1 MASQI
6 SDVSRLSVNSA
17 ALIKSAYQLNDNKL
31 YKMIEDID
39 DDTMHKIWG
48 GLGLHI
54 ARQMRMGR
62 GVLIHKFGLFTFG
75 PTDFN
80 KDGFASQKLRE
91 KQKRQPVFLVSADFI
106 KGLGL
111 KQSIY
116 SEVTQQLRPYSLV
129 TSGQVQQ
136 VTVNFSEISNLIQV
150 DQIKCKAGVNRMIST
165 LASKINSNEQA
176 DLEIPGI
183 GFLIVRNNMCGI
195 NFHQSFIS
203 STQFSTNLPLEQRKE
218 KGEMTLTA
226 ANLSV
231 LEYRN
236 RFSSISPEKLDQN
249 KSMIDIA
256 SSANSYLRNNLGIN
270 LQSLINDQKKQVQF
284 QEQGSPIKQR
294 NHNQQQKS
302 LSFINENQQVRV
314 PSMQKKN
321 HSQAEISHKSMKTQ
335 LSFQSEI
342 YNLNKPMC
350 QRIIQFWMRQNHFDA
365 ERGYIQLCEKSSA
378 LSKNFQ
384 LLRLDFQNFQ
394 TCIQQNEIKLT
405 PEMIQEAFNLLD
417 EKQKNY
423 VDYLDWQRVF
433 GEYLP
438 SQIRHLDYIRDV
450 IFKKGLRTDD
460 ILKTCKL
467 SRDSAPLN
475 KKDLAQCMKLIS
487 LTIDDSKA
495 EKIADIILSITGQ
508 SSISVHQLVQHLQSV
523 EEDDKEHDPSWFKN
537 LLWRL
542 KLKFTDQELLD
553 DLKQLFIQY
562 DQHQQGLLDVAS
574 FKICLIKS
582 KLKLSISEVNR
593 MIRYLKKDSNE
604 RIDYFNFL
612 QSISNIE
619 ATRVPKERI
628 FDRGDFLQKLKNHY
642 YQFESAENFLKSVHK
657 TVKLENDNSNNLK
670 ISYYKFA
677 YYLRNNIF
685 KDETLEFLESFVKQ
699 IDYSKDNFIDVY
711 DIQQYI
717 KNGKYIEQIIALPN
731 QIKQNPMQTID
742 YLPACQYDKKK
753 IEKQSSNPSNSTF
766 INNYTYQ
773 FTTNSTLKQNED
785 GQLLINNS
793 LPCFPTNPLAE
804 EMINLILRD
813 LRKNIRD
820 KKISFKQLFDLLDT
834 DKNGMISCSEFM
846 DGLDKFILLSQPVK
860 DGFFAYMDQL
870 HIGMI
875 DINNFLKVLEK
886 SVIENAQDQVT
897 EDNWNWQNLMVQ
909 KIFEWYSK
917 GHFTSEEEAFRVIDF
932 EYKGYIDAQ
941 DFKKFLRDV
950 LKIKEN
956 ELTVA
961 RVNRLFKIIDFYKS
975 GRIGI
980 IDFIKFIKQQQE
992 LQQAIQ
998 NAKFFNKQ
1006 DIQSIKRS
1014 NSTQNQRNLSSSSG
1028 KQSDSQQIEILNFD
1042 WKKSVQQQ
1050 LGLYVSKHYPSIQA
1064 NFENVSQYM
1073 KKITF
1078 DQFLSWI
1085 EKSNSLQG
1093 FDLTNTLLQELFA
1106 YLDPHKKGF
1115 LTESDW
1121 INQFGH
1127 INWKK
1132 QMIEELRNLI
1142 QLHFS
1147 KKSQVKEAFE
1157 FFLSRNDNPDSQK
1170 LIYLSGFYKGIN
1182 YLYPKRFT
1190 FDEISQVWDSEI
1202 NQFSQQGMDFNK
1214 FLGLVIKNFNSNIQ
1228 GDERSSTSKTNNQ
1241 NSQVFQSQQSL
1252 TKKIDIFDSKLDSIR
1267 FRSYTPIAVTG
1278 SKVSQSPKRQTRQK
1292 EQNLRQIILGAK
1304 YVSPIKR
1311 NMSDLKKQEFANG
1324 VSQNIKPSLIG
1335 IKNSSFFIEKSD
1347 LNDYYNS
1354 FSRSNLTG
1362 ITAQQ
1367 NSNTVQ
1373 QNLSSVYTRESGNF
1387 LKKQG
1392 EIMIQKLKRIIRS
1405 SSQMDLEEI
1414 LNKHDISQSG
1424 YLTNNQFKKA
1434 LGELNLGL
1442 KSQEIFFL
1450 INLCGLDGRLQIKK
1464 FIQLLQKSDEDDI
1477 IVKRCKAKLKQIS
1490 SKIYKYMISPIDAF
1504 RQFNLKGD
1512 GKMSLQEYE
1521 AFINKLQTLNG
1532 EPEEG
1537 LSVIKDMFGFLDRNQ
1552 DGFIDSTEWND
1563 VLSNLNTPQF
1573 YLGRVNNE
1581 ENIAQG
1587 AGESLTRQKKYRS
1600 LSNTYHIKQYNS
1612 RTDQN
1617 YEYQQQKSIVQL
1629 KGKQN
1634 EELQERNKSLEKN
1647 SVFRITTNITQFR
1660 ERKKQQQLTTQIK
1673 QSLDVKDHDL
1683 ILNVLAK
1690 NRKYLL
1696 DLFQSYNQANIPI
1709 TYDLAKSLIM
1719 KILNSQGIQI
1729 ADSIVS
1735 QFIKFAERDGIIDYK
1750 LLLEVYKDRLQTAN
1764 QLVKN

>member
-1 MASQI
+1 MASQF
-6 SDVSRLSVNSA
+6 SDISRLSVNSA

-54 ARQMRMGR
+54 SRQMRMGR

-91 KQKRQPVFLVSADFI
+91 KQKRQPVFLVSADFV

-116 SEVTQQLRPYSLV
+116 SEVTSQLRPYSLV

-136 VTVNFSEISNLIQV
+136 VTVNFSEISNLISV
-150 DQIKCKAGVNRMIST
+150 DPIKCKAGVNRMIST
-165 LASKINSNEQA
+165 LASKINSNGQA

-183 GFLIVRNNMCGI
+183 GFLIVRNNMCGV
-195 NFHQSFIS
+195 NFHQSFIA
-203 STQFSTNLPLEQRKE
+203 STQYSTNLALDERKE

-236 RFSSISPEKLDQN
+236 KFSSLSPEKLEQN

-256 SSANSYLRNNLGIN
+256 SSVNSYLRNNLGIN
-270 LQSLINDQKKQVQF
+270 LQGIINDQKKQVQIE
-284 QEQGSPIKQR
+284 EQFSPIKQR

-302 LSFINENQQVRV
+302 LSFINENQFARD
-314 PSMQKKN
+314 PSNKKKN
-321 HSQAEISHKSMKTQ
+321 LSQAEISHKSMKTQ

-350 QRIIQFWMRQNHFDA
+350 QRIIQFWMRQNHLDA
-365 ERGYIQLCEKSSA
+365 ERGFIQLCEKGFAS
-378 LSKNFQ
+378 SKNFQ
-384 LLRLDFQNFQ
+384 FLKLDFQNFQ

-405 PEMIQEAFNLLD
+405 PELIQEAFKLLD

-423 VDYLDWQRVF
+423 IDYIDWQKVF

-475 KKDLAQCMKLIS
+475 KKDLIQSMKQIC

-495 EKIADIILSITGQ
+495 EKIADTILSITGQ
-508 SSISVHQLVQHLQSV
+508 SQISVHQLVQHLQSI

-542 KLKFTDQELLD
+542 KLKFTDQELLE

-562 DQHQQGLLDVAS
+562 DEHQQGLLDVAS
-574 FKICLIKS
+574 FKICMIKS

-612 QSISNIE
+612 QSISTIE

-628 FDRGDFLQKLKNHY
+628 FDRGDFMQKLKNHY
-642 YQFESAENFLKSVHK
+642 QQFESAEHFLKSVHK
-657 TVKLENDNSNNLK
+657 SVKLEGDNSNNLK
-670 ISYYKFA
+670 VSYQKFA
-677 YYLRNNIF
+677 FYLGNNIF
-685 KDETLEFLESFVKQ
+685 KDENLEFLESFVKQ
-699 IDYSKDNFIDVY
+699 IDYSRDDFIDIY

-717 KNGKYIEQIIALPN
+717 KNGKYIEQVLALPS

-742 YLPACQYDKKK
+742 YLPAVQYDQKK
-753 IEKQSSNPSNSTF
+753 IEKQTNNHSNSTF

-773 FTTNSTLKQNED
+773 FTTNSSLKQNED
-785 GQLLINNS
+785 RQLLINNS
-793 LPCFPTNPLAE
+793 PPCFPTNPLSE

-820 KKISFKQLFDLLDT
+820 KKITFKQLFDLLDT

-846 DGLDKFILLSQPVK
+846 DGLDKYILLSQPVK
-860 DGFFAYMDQL
+860 DGFFAYMDKL

-875 DINNFLKVLEK
+875 DISNFLKVLEK
-886 SVIENAQDQVT
+886 SVKENAQDQVT

-909 KIFEWYSK
+909 RIFEWYSK

-932 EYKGYIDAQ
+932 EYKGFVDVQ

-956 ELTVA
+956 ELTIA

-980 IDFIKFIKQQQE
+980 IDFIKFVKQQQE

-998 NAKFFNKQ
+998 NSRSLNKS
-1006 DIQSIKRS
+1006 DIQPIKRS
-1014 NSTQNQRNLSSSSG
+1014 YSTQNQRNISSSSS
-1028 KQSDSQQIEILNFD
+1028 KQSDSQQIEILNVD
-1042 WKKSVQQQ
+1042 WKKSVSQQ
-1050 LGLYVSKHYPSIQA
+1050 LGLYISKHYPSIQA
-1064 NFENVSQYM
+1064 NFENVSQYK

-1078 DQFLSWI
+1078 DQFQSWV

-1106 YLDPHKKGF
+1106 YFDPHKKGF

-1132 QMIEELRNLI
+1132 QMVEELRNLI
-1142 QLHFS
+1142 YLHFS
-1147 KKSQVKEAFE
+1147 KKSQAKEAFE
-1157 FFLSRNDNPDSQK
+1157 FFLTRNDNPDNQK

-1190 FDEISQVWDSEI
+1190 FDEISQVWDREI
-1202 NQFSQQGMDFNK
+1202 NQFSQLGMDFNK
-1214 FLGLVIKNFNSNIQ
+1214 FLGFIIKNFNNNIQ
-1228 GDERSSTSKTNNQ
+1228 SSESTSKTNNQ
-1241 NSQVFQSQQSL
+1241 NSQIFQSQQSL
-1252 TKKIDIFDSKLDSIR
+1252 TKNIDIFDSKIDSIR
-1267 FRSYTPIAVTG
+1267 FRSYTPITVTG
-1278 SKVSQSPKRQTRQK
+1278 SKVSQSPKRQSRQK
-1292 EQNLRQIILGAK
+1292 EQNLRQIIQGPK

-1311 NMSDLKKQEFANG
+1311 NMSDLKKQDLANNI
-1324 VSQNIKPSLIG
+1324 SQNLQPRLVG
-1335 IKNSSFFIEKSD
+1335 IKNTSFFMDKSD

-1354 FSRSNLTG
+1354 LSRSNLTG
-1362 ITAQQ
+1362 NITQQ
-1367 NSNTVQ
+1367 NSNSVQ
-1373 QNLSSVYTRESGNF
+1373 QNLSSVYTRESGSF
-1387 LKKQG
+1387 LQQQG
-1392 EIMIQKLKRIIRS
+1392 EILIQKLKRIIRS
-1405 SSQMDLEEI
+1405 SSQIDLEEI
-1414 LNKHDISQSG
+1414 LNKNDIAQSG

-1434 LGELNLGL
+1434 LSELNLGL

-1464 FIQLLQKSDEDDI
+1464 FIELLQKSDEDDI
-1477 IVKRCKAKLKQIS
+1477 IVKRCKTKLKQIS
-1490 SKIYKYMISPIDAF
+1490 SKIYKYMISPVDAF
-1504 RQFNLKGD
+1504 RQFNQKGD
-1512 GKMSLQEYE
+1512 GKMSLQEFE
-1521 AFINKLQTLNG
+1521 ALINKLQTLNG

-1581 ENIAQG
+1581 DNIQQG
-1587 AGESLTRQKKYRS
+1587 TGEGLTRQKKYRS
-1600 LSNTYHIKQYNS
+1600 MSNTYHIKQYHHG

-1617 YEYQQQKSIVQL
+1617 YEALQQKSIIQL

-1634 EELQERNKSLEKN
+1634 DELQERNKSLEKN
-1647 SVFRITTNITQFR
+1647 SVFRITSNITQNS
-1660 ERKKQQQLTTQIK
+1660 ERNKQKLATQIK

-1764 QLVKN
+1764 QLIKN